1 MLSYWEQDIF
11 KPKYDYLIVGAGFSG
26 LWMAYF
32 LKKQKPKAA
41 IAILERGT
49 LPNGAS
55 TKNAGFA
62 CFGSPS
68 ELLENVKEIGW
79 DKTLEMTQKR
89 FEGIQI
95 IQQHFGELIDYNACG
110 ASELF
115 TERNIFEENLSQLE
129 LLNKNLSA
137 MVLNQNHFYED
148 TKIIS
153 ESKFEGFQYAISN
166 AAEASIHS
174 GKLFYN
180 LYKTLVGQDVKFF
193 FGTEVENIDTSHKTA
208 TVKTKN
214 LGDFEAQHVCICTNA
229 FSNLFLT
236 AQNIKPGRGQVLI
249 TKPIKN
255 LPFNKTFHFDKGYF
269 YFKNVGDRVL
279 FGGGRNLDF
288 EGENTAEF
296 GTTEMI
302 IKQLKQYLSDY
313 ILPNTDYE
321 IDHIWSGI
329 MAFNESKTPFSEI
342 IQPNLSASV
351 CMNGM
356 GVALAPYLA
365 RELAWGM
372 GKVEK

>member
-153 ESKFEGFQYAISN
+153 ESKFKGFQYAISN

-302 IKQLKQYLSDY
+302 IKKLKQHLSDY

-365 RELAWGM
+365 RELVGEM

>member
-1 MLSYWEQDIF
+1 MNFSFWEQDIF
-11 KPKYDYLIVGAGFSG
+11 KPKYDFIIVGAGFSG

-32 LKKQKPKAA
+32 LKKQKPEAA

-79 DKTLEMTQKR
+79 NKTQEMTQKR

-95 IQQHFGELIDYNACG
+95 IQQHFGDVIDYNPCG

-115 TERNIFEENLSQLE
+115 TVRSIFEENLSQLE
-129 LLNKNLSA
+129 VLNKNLAA
-137 MVLNQNHFYED
+137 MVKNQNHFYED
-148 TKIIS
+148 AQIIS

-166 AAEASIHS
+166 SAEASIHS

-180 LYKTLVGQDVKFF
+180 LYKTLVGQDVKFL

-208 TVKTKN
+208 IIKTKN

-229 FSNLFLT
+229 FSNLFLP
-236 AQNIKPGRGQVLI
+236 AQDIKPGRGQVLI

-269 YFKNVGDRVL
+269 YFKNVGERVL
-279 FGGGRNLDF
+279 FGGGRNLNF
-288 EGENTAEF
+288 ECENTAEF

-302 IKQLKQYLSDY
+302 ISQLKQYLSDY
-313 ILPNTDYE
+313 ILPNTQYE
-321 IDHIWSGI
+321 IDQIWSGI

-342 IQPNLSASV
+342 IKSNLSSSV
-351 CMNGM
+351 AMNGM
-356 GVALAPYLA
+356 GVALAPYLSK
-365 RELAWGM
+365 ELA
-372 GKVEK
+372 EELSNI

>member
-1 MLSYWEQDIF
+1 MFSYWEQDIF
-11 KPKYDYLIVGAGFSG
+11 KPKYDFIIIGAGFSG
-26 LWMAYF
+26 LWLAYF

-49 LPNGAS
+49 LPSGAS

-79 DKTLEMTQKR
+79 NKTLEMTQKR

-95 IQQHFGELIDYNACG
+95 IQNHFGDVIDYNSCG

-115 TERNIFEENLSQLE
+115 TERNIFEESLSQLE
-129 LLNKNLSA
+129 VLNKNLSA
-137 MVLNQNHFYED
+137 MVKNQNHFYED
-148 TKIIS
+148 TQIIS

-166 AAEASIHS
+166 DAEASIHS

-193 FGTEVENIDTSHKTA
+193 FGTEVENIDTSLKTA
-208 TVKTKN
+208 IIKTKN
-214 LGDFEAQHVCICTNA
+214 LGDFEAQHICICTNA
-229 FSNLFLT
+229 FSNLFLP

-269 YFKNVGDRVL
+269 YFKNVGERVL
-279 FGGGRNLDF
+279 FGGGRNLNF
-288 EGENTAEF
+288 EGENTADF

-302 IKQLKQYLSDY
+302 ISHLKQYLSNCL
-313 ILPNTDYE
+313 LPNTHYE
-321 IDHIWSGI
+321 IDQIWSGI

-342 IQPNLSASV
+342 IKSNLSASV
-351 CMNGM
+351 VMNGM
-356 GVALAPYLA
+356 GVALAPYLSK
-365 RELAWGM
+365 ELA
-372 GKVEK
+372 EKLVNI

>member
-1 MLSYWEQDIF
+1 MNFSFWEQDIF
-11 KPKYDYLIVGAGFSG
+11 KPKYDYIIVGAGFSG

-32 LKKQKPKAA
+32 LKKQKPEAA

-79 DKTLEMTQKR
+79 NKTQEMTQKR

-95 IQQHFGELIDYNACG
+95 IQQHFGDVIDYNPCG

-115 TERNIFEENLSQLE
+115 TVRSIFEENLSQLE
-129 LLNKNLSA
+129 VLNKNLAA
-137 MVLNQNHFYED
+137 MVKNQNHFYED
-148 TKIIS
+148 TQIIS
-153 ESKFEGFQYAISN
+153 ESKFEGFRNAISN
-166 AAEASIHS
+166 SAEASVHS

-180 LYKTLVGQDVKFF
+180 LYKTLVGQDVKFL

-208 TVKTKN
+208 IIKTKN
-214 LGDFEAQHVCICTNA
+214 LGDFEAQHICICTNA
-229 FSNLFLT
+229 FSNLFLST
-236 AQNIKPGRGQVLI
+236 QNIKPGRGQVLI

-269 YFKNVGDRVL
+269 YFKNVGERVL
-279 FGGGRNLDF
+279 FGGGRNLNF

-302 IKQLKQYLSDY
+302 ISQLKQYLSNC
-313 ILPNTDYE
+313 ILPNTHYE
-321 IDHIWSGI
+321 IDQIWSGI

-342 IQPNLSASV
+342 IKSNLSASV
-351 CMNGM
+351 AMNGM
-356 GVALAPYLA
+356 GVALAPYLSK
-365 RELAWGM
+365 ELA
-372 GKVEK
+372 EKLVNLF

>member
-1 MLSYWEQDIF
+1 MNFSFWEQDIF
-11 KPKYDYLIVGAGFSG
+11 KPKYDYIIVGAGFSG

-32 LKKQKPKAA
+32 LKKQKSEAA

-79 DKTLEMTQKR
+79 NKTLEMTQKR

-95 IQQHFGELIDYNACG
+95 IQQHFGDVIDYNPCG

-115 TERNIFEENLSQLE
+115 TVRSIFEENLSQLE
-129 LLNKNLSA
+129 VLNKNLAA
-137 MVLNQNHFYED
+137 MVKNQNHFYED
-148 TKIIS
+148 TQIIS

-166 AAEASIHS
+166 SAEASIHS

-180 LYKTLVGQDVKFF
+180 LYKTLVGQDVKFL
-193 FGTEVENIDTSHKTA
+193 FGTEVEIIDTSHKTA
-208 TVKTKN
+208 IIKTKN

-229 FSNLFLT
+229 FSNLFLP

-302 IKQLKQYLSDY
+302 ISHLKQYLSNY
-313 ILPNTDYE
+313 ILPNTHYE
-321 IDHIWSGI
+321 IDQIWSGI

-342 IQPNLSASV
+342 IKSNLSSSV
-351 CMNGM
+351 AMNGM
-356 GVALAPYLA
+356 GVALAPYLSK
-365 RELAWGM
+365 ELA
-372 GKVEK
+372 KKLSNI

>member
-1 MLSYWEQDIF
+1 
-11 KPKYDYLIVGAGFSG
+11 
-26 LWMAYF
+26 
-32 LKKQKPKAA
+32 
-41 IAILERGT
+41 
-49 LPNGAS
+49 
-55 TKNAGFA
+55 
-62 CFGSPS
+62 
-68 ELLENVKEIGW
+68 LLENVKEIGW

-153 ESKFEGFQYAISN
+153 ESKFKGFQYAISN

-208 TVKTKN
+208 IIKTKN

-302 IKQLKQYLSDY
+302 IKKLKQHLSDY

-365 RELAWGM
+365 RELVGEM

>member
-1 MLSYWEQDIF
+1 MNFSFWEQDIF
-11 KPKYDYLIVGAGFSG
+11 KPKYDYIIVGAGFSG

-32 LKKQKPKAA
+32 LKKQKPEAA

-95 IQQHFGELIDYNACG
+95 IQQHFGDVIDYNPCG

-115 TERNIFEENLSQLE
+115 TVRSIFEEKLSQLE
-129 LLNKNLSA
+129 VLNKNLSA
-137 MVLNQNHFYED
+137 IVKNQNHFYED
-148 TKIIS
+148 TQIIS

-166 AAEASIHS
+166 DAEASIHS

-193 FGTEVENIDTSHKTA
+193 FGTEVENIETSHKTA
-208 TVKTKN
+208 TIKTKN
-214 LGDFEAQHVCICTNA
+214 LGDFEAQHICICTNA
-229 FSNLFLT
+229 FSNLFLS

-249 TKPIKN
+249 TKPVKN

-302 IKQLKQYLSDY
+302 IKQLKQYLADY
-313 ILPNTDYE
+313 ILPNTHYE
-321 IDHIWSGI
+321 IDQIWSGI

-342 IQPNLSASV
+342 IKSNLSASV
-351 CMNGM
+351 AMNGM
-356 GVALAPYLA
+356 GVALAPFLA
-365 RELAWGM
+365 KELA
-372 GKVEK
+372 EKLVHLF

>member
-1 MLSYWEQDIF
+1 MNFSFWEQDIF
-11 KPKYDYLIVGAGFSG
+11 KPKYDCIIVGAGFSG
-26 LWMAYF
+26 LWLAYF
-32 LKKQKPKAA
+32 LKKQKPEAA

-95 IQQHFGELIDYNACG
+95 IQQHFGDVIDYNPCG

-115 TERNIFEENLSQLE
+115 TERSIFEESLSQLE
-129 LLNKNLSA
+129 VLNKNLSA
-137 MVLNQNHFYED
+137 MVKNQNHFYED
-148 TKIIS
+148 TQIIS

-166 AAEASIHS
+166 DAEASIHS

-208 TVKTKN
+208 IIKTKN
-214 LGDFEAQHVCICTNA
+214 LGNFEAQHVCICTNA
-229 FSNLFLT
+229 FSNLFLPT
-236 AQNIKPGRGQVLI
+236 QNINPGRGQVLI

-269 YFKNVGDRVL
+269 YFKNVGERVL
-279 FGGGRNLDF
+279 FGGGRNLNF

-302 IKQLKQYLSDY
+302 ISQLKQYLSNC
-313 ILPNTDYE
+313 ILPNTHYE
-321 IDHIWSGI
+321 IDQIWSGI
-329 MAFNESKTPFSEI
+329 MAFNESKIPFSEI
-342 IQPNLSASV
+342 IKSNLSSSV
-351 CMNGM
+351 AMNGM
-356 GVALAPYLA
+356 GVALAPYLSK
-365 RELAWGM
+365 ELA
-372 GKVEK
+372 EKLVHI

>member
-153 ESKFEGFQYAISN
+153 ESKFKGFQYAISN

-208 TVKTKN
+208 IIKTKN

-229 FSNLFLT
+229 FSNLFLP
-236 AQNIKPGRGQVLI
+236 AQNIKPGRGQILI

-288 EGENTAEF
+288 DGENIANF
-296 GTTEMI
+296 GTNEMI
-302 IKQLKQYLSDY
+302 IKKLKQHLSDY
-313 ILPNTDYE
+313 ILPNTHYE
-321 IDHIWSGI
+321 IDQIWSGI

-365 RELAWGM
+365 RELVGEM
-372 GKVEK
+372 G

>member
-1 MLSYWEQDIF
+1 MNFSFWEQDIF
-11 KPKYDYLIVGAGFSG
+11 KPKYDYIIVGADFSG

-32 LKKQKPKAA
+32 LKKQKPEAA

-79 DKTLEMTQKR
+79 NKTLEMTQKR

-95 IQQHFGELIDYNACG
+95 IQQHFGDVIDYNPCG

-115 TERNIFEENLSQLE
+115 TERNIFEESLSQLE
-129 LLNKNLSA
+129 VLNKNLSA
-137 MVLNQNHFYED
+137 MVKNQNHFYED
-148 TKIIS
+148 TQIIS

-166 AAEASIHS
+166 DAEASIHS

-180 LYKTLVGQDVKFF
+180 LYKTLVGKDVKFL

-208 TVKTKN
+208 IIKTKN
-214 LGDFEAQHVCICTNA
+214 LGGFEAQHVCICTNA
-229 FSNLFLT
+229 FSNLFLP

-269 YFKNVGDRVL
+269 YFKNVGERVL
-279 FGGGRNLDF
+279 FGGGRNLNF
-288 EGENTAEF
+288 EGENTADF

-302 IKQLKQYLSDY
+302 ISHLKQYLSNCL
-313 ILPNTDYE
+313 LPNTHYE
-321 IDHIWSGI
+321 IDQIWSGI

-342 IQPNLSASV
+342 IKSNLSASV
-351 CMNGM
+351 VMNGM
-356 GVALAPYLA
+356 GVALAPYLSK
-365 RELAWGM
+365 ELA
-372 GKVEK
+372 EKLVNI